1 MGLTDISSNY
11 KGVLYAMVTALLWG
25 FLPIFL
31 KVSLN
36 DLDPISIV
44 WFRFTFAF
52 SILFIYYLLTDKKQ
66 LKIIKRPPLF
76 LVIAALALGVN
87 YLGFMQGINYTSPSN
102 AQITMQT
109 APILLALVG
118 IFVFKEKVNSKQL
131 LGFGIAG
138 LGLFLFYRNQLQVF
152 IQDTEAFNT
161 GFFWIELGAVMWVLY
176 ASLQKKLV
184 LKHPPQLLNMILY
197 GIPAILYAPFVDFAA
212 FSNLDFSSWMIVI
225 FLGMN
230 TLIAYG
236 CLALAF
242 KYTEAYK
249 VSLIVTVNPIITL
262 LTMAVLA
269 SMNVQWIKPDSLS
282 IYSMLGA
289 VLVIGGAIT
298 AVFFSRK
305 NKKALIQSD
314 LAIDNQK

>member
-1 MGLTDISSNY
+1 MTTTEISSNY
-11 KGVLYAMVTALLWG
+11 KGVLYAVVTALLWG

-31 KVSLN
+31 KVSLKN
-36 DLDPISIV
+36 LDAISVV

-52 SILFIYYLLTDKKQ
+52 FILFIYYFITDKKQ
-66 LKIIKRPPLF
+66 LKIIKRPPFILI
-76 LVIAALALGVN
+76 IAALALGVN

-118 IFVFKEKVNSKQL
+118 IFFFKEKVNNKQL

-138 LGLFLFYRNQLQVF
+138 LGLFLFYRNQLQAF
-152 IQDTEAFNT
+152 IHDTEAFNT

-176 ASLQKKLV
+176 ASIQKKLV
-184 LKHPPQLLNMILY
+184 QKHPAQLLNMVLY
-197 GIPAILYAPFVDFAA
+197 GIPAILYTPFVDFSA
-212 FSNLDFSSWMIVI
+212 FSNLDFSSWLVLI
-225 FLGMN
+225 FLGLN

-269 SMNVQWIKPDSLS
+269 SINVQWIKTDSLS

-305 NKKALIQSD
+305 KKNTAQ
-314 LAIDNQK
+314 